1 MAEIYLLALC
11 LQALVAPWLYLLG
24 YQVLG
29 HLNLV
34 CVLAYALALRLHR
47 QLWVA
52 LALGVKLSAFLLLLL
67 YGAWVTGSANSVVY
81 CLLFAEVELML
92 SDLRRRTKLLWTAG
106 LAVLALGVEDLP
118 WLNSLPLSPRD
129 HLLADIVLVGVFV
142 MLCAV
147 ILRMLTITDRH
158 EYRYRRDAMHDSLTL
173 VLNRRAIFEKA
184 STYWRQQMPFA
195 MILVDADHFKEINDN
210 FGHTAG
216 DAVLHHLAGVLSD
229 ALRGEDDVGRVGG
242 EEFLL
247 LLPETSI
254 PEAVTVAER
263 IRVRLA
269 RRPCQF
275 GGQLMPV
282 TLSMGIACADEGG
295 QLQSIIELADR
306 RLYAAKS
313 AGRNQ
318 VVAEGHIE
326 SANSRNAVR
335 LSRGVKDAL
344 QSEEL

>member
-11 LQALVAPWLYLLG
+11 LQIFIAPVLYLLG
-24 YQVLG
+24 YSVMG

-34 CVLAYALALRLHR
+34 CVLAYAVALRLHR
-47 QLWVA
+47 HLWVA
-52 LALGVKLSAFLLLLL
+52 LALGVKLGAFLLLLI
-67 YGAWVTGSANSVVY
+67 YGALVLGSDSGVVY

-92 SDLRRRTKLLWTAG
+92 ADLRRRTKLLLTAG
-106 LAVLALGVEDLP
+106 LATLALGLADLP
-118 WLNSLPLSPRD
+118 RLNSPPLGFEA
-129 HLLADIVLVGVFV
+129 HLLENFVLVAVFV
-142 MLCAV
+142 MLCMV

-173 VLNRRAIFEKA
+173 VLNRRAIFDKA
-184 STYWRQQMPFA
+184 SAYWRQQTAFA

-216 DAVLHHLAGVLSD
+216 DAVLHHLAGVLRD

-254 PEAVTVAER
+254 SEAVTVSER

-282 TLSMGIACADEGG
+282 TLSMGIACADEGDK
-295 QLQSIIELADR
+295 LQSIIELADR

-318 VVAEGHIE
+318 VVAEGHVE
-326 SANSRNAVR
+326 SANSRNAGR

-344 QSEEL
+344 QSEDG

>member
-11 LQALVAPWLYLLG
+11 LQVLIAPALYLLG
-24 YQVLG
+24 YSTLG

-34 CVLAYALALRLHR
+34 CVLAYVLALRLHR
-47 QLWVA
+47 HLWVA
-52 LALGVKLSAFLLLLL
+52 LALGVKLSAFLLLLI
-67 YGAWVTGSANSVVY
+67 YGAWVTGSASSVVY

-92 SDLRRRTKLLWTAG
+92 ADLRRRTKLLLTVG
-106 LAVLALGVEDLP
+106 LAALALGVADLP
-118 WLNSLPLSPRD
+118 GPASPPLGFQG
-129 HLLADIVLVGVFV
+129 HLLTNFVLVAVFA
-142 MLCAV
+142 MLCMV
-147 ILRMLTITDRH
+147 MLRMLTITDRH

-184 STYWRQQMPFA
+184 STYWRQQSAFA

-216 DAVLHHLAGVLSD
+216 DAVLHHLAGVLRD

-254 PEAVTVAER
+254 SEALTVAER
-263 IRVRLA
+263 IRIRLA

-282 TLSMGIACADEGG
+282 TLSMGVACSGEGE

-318 VVAEGHIE
+318 VVSEGHIE
-326 SANSRNAVR
+326 SANSRNAGR

-344 QSEEL
+344 QSESG

>member
-1 MAEIYLLALC
+1 MAEIYLLTLG
-11 LQALVAPWLYLLG
+11 LQIVIAPCLYLLG
-24 YQVLG
+24 YSMLG

-34 CVLAYALALRLHR
+34 CVLAYVLALRLHR
-47 QLWVA
+47 HLWVA
-52 LALGVKLSAFLLLLL
+52 LALGVKLSAFLLLLICCAL
-67 YGAWVTGSANSVVY
+67 VLGSGSSVVY

-106 LAVLALGVEDLP
+106 LTALALSLIGLP
-118 WLNSLPLSPRD
+118 SLNASPEGLQE
-129 HLLADIVLVGVFV
+129 HLLANILLVAVFA

-184 STYWRQQMPFA
+184 SSYWRQQTPFA

-247 LLPETSI
+247 LLPETGI
-254 PEAVTVAER
+254 AEAVTVAER

-275 GGQLMPV
+275 SGQLMPV

-295 QLQSIIELADR
+295 HLQSIIELADR

-318 VVAEGHIE
+318 VVSEGHVE
-326 SANSRNAVR
+326 SASSRNAGR
-335 LSRGVKDAL
+335 LSRGVQDAL
-344 QSEEL
+344 ESEGL